1 MKILNDLFIGW
12 KSGVLGRLKFF
23 LYFLLITAVSLFTTW
38 FATVNPLSLF
48 AFFIFWLGTVL
59 SYYCGILV
67 VVKRYRELVPFP
79 VIMAVIHLAAG
90 ILALVKEWEWLSI
103 VCSIVFLLLIA
114 APGRRV
120 FTVEAIE

>member
-1 MKILNDLFIGW
+1 MKILSDLFIGW

-23 LYFLLITAVSLFTTW
+23 LYFLLITAVSLLTSW
-38 FATVNPLSLF
+38 FATANPLSLF
-48 AFFIFWLGTVL
+48 ALFIFCLGTAL

-67 VVKRYRELVPFP
+67 VVKRYRELTPFP
-79 VIMAVIHLAAG
+79 VIMAVIHLVAG

-120 FTVEAIE
+120 FTDETTE